1 MYVIRQDR
9 KLDYGVQGKLE
20 FVGMDNG
27 KRKINI
33 YINPD
38 RRGVCSFLDPLAHE
52 LKHAYQYYESRLG
65 FAYKR
70 GGGYNSNNC
79 QRFEMEAGE
88 RGQIFSG
95 KNIECH
101 NKFELNKSDDFKLDP
116 YYERFDKEPRFKRED
131 GGVFNIP
138 NK

>member
-9 KLDYGVQGKLE
+9 KLDYGVQVKLE
-20 FVGMDNG
+20 SAGMDNG

-65 FAYKR
+65 FVYKR
-70 GGGYNSNNC
+70 GGYNSNNC
-79 QRFEMEAGE
+79 QRFEIEAGK

-101 NKFELNKSDDFKLDP
+101 NKFELTKSDDFKLEP
-116 YYERFDKEPRFKRED
+116 YYEKLREEPWFDSTK
-131 GGVFNIP
+131 GGAFNVP
-138 NK
+138 SK